1 MTVAGFYPVLDGR
14 RDLDAAEAMLDAGVR
29 IIQFRHKGF
38 FGREAFEDA
47 RRIAELCRGR
57 ALFVVNDRVDIAM
70 LLGAAVHLGQ
80 DDLAPRDARKIMGP
94 AAIIGFST
102 HNAAQLG
109 AGDGEPVDYLAI
121 GPIFAT
127 GSKQNPDPVLGVE
140 RLRELRSIT
149 KKPLVAIG
157 GITRATAPEVFRAG
171 ADAVAVIAD
180 AYPETCTQAALRA
193 RTEEWLAICSSR
205 K

>member
-1 MTVAGFYPVLDGR
+1 VTVTGFYPLLDGR
-14 RDLDAAEAMLDAGVR
+14 QDLDAAEAMLDAGVR

-38 FGREAFEDA
+38 FGRDTFEDA

-57 ALFVVNDRVDIAM
+57 ALFVVNDRVDLAM

-102 HNAAQLG
+102 HNAEQLR
-109 AGDGEPVDYLAI
+109 AGDREPVDYLAI

-127 GSKQNPDPVLGVE
+127 GSKQNPDPVVGVE
-140 RLRELRSIT
+140 RLRELRAIT
-149 KKPLVAIG
+149 QKPLVAIG
-157 GITRATAPEVFRAG
+157 GITRTTAAQVFEAG

-180 AYPETCTQAALRA
+180 AYPDPCTKPLLRA